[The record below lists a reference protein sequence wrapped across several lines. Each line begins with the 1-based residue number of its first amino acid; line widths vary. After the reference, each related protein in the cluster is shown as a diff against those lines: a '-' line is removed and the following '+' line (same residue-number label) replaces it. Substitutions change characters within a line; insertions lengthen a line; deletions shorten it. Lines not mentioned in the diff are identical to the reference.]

1 MKLCTSGRVG
11 SCARVRAELAVGV
24 VEVGVEELV
33 GGGGG
38 GGQVGGRVGGGRCR
52 AAAVAAA
59 AAEAAAAAR
68 GELGGGGEGGRA
80 LVHGGVAQRRVIAI
94 ETKMG

>member
-33 GGGGG
+33 GGG